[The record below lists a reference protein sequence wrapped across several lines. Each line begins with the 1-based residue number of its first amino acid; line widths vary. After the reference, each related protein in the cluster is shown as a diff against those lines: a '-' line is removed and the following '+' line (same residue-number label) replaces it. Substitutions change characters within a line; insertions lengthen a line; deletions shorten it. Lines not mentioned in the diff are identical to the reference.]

1 MQYTRIKHSER
12 KAREVEGAE
21 MYDDEEVGLVRMNH
35 DNQLSDK
42 TPGKGWTYGKIHR
55 QGGKKQVRPHV
66 TLCFY

>member
-1 MQYTRIKHSER
+1 
-12 KAREVEGAE
+12 

-55 QGGKKQVRPHV
+55 EGGKKQVRPHV